1 MKIPYLICLCY
12 ITLLTSCKQQFTR
25 DIAPDRHSHPS
36 VYKAIKMLSDSLT
49 LDKIENGFD
58 SLQIRIWIESPF
70 MIGRVVTFKK
80 DAHGWATSLIIY
92 EAHTLD
98 SKYDSIIFFEKK
110 VSQPTLKFQWSEL
123 MDSLNNYNIMN
134 LKDQD
139 DIKGYEH
146 PTDGVFYTIEI
157 ATKIKYRLYTYHSPG
172 TNIQFKDA
180 RRMDEIIE
188 VIKRNTGYDL
198 DGLPDFLKKAP

>member
-80 DAHGWATSLIIY
+80 DAHG
-92 EAHTLD
+92 
-98 SKYDSIIFFEKK
+98 
-110 VSQPTLKFQWSEL
+110 
-123 MDSLNNYNIMN
+123 
-134 LKDQD
+134 
-139 DIKGYEH
+139 
-146 PTDGVFYTIEI
+146 
-157 ATKIKYRLYTYHSPG
+157 
-172 TNIQFKDA
+172 
-180 RRMDEIIE
+180 
-188 VIKRNTGYDL
+188 
-198 DGLPDFLKKAP
+198 